1 MQKSFFFHSFSYC
14 LGFGLCVLFRHILA
28 NWQAMFSF
36 SFTDDDDGKIDRSF
50 VLWIKENRIVNRECW
65 LNVRGKNRCAC
76 AQLFPIWLIQSK
88 TCNNQKKQNRT
99 ENSIEFI
106 HLFGRS
112 VSQYLMYIT
121 YGYLAVINPIIHP
134 SIHSSIVFHS
144 FFFSLI
150 WFDRNQIW
158 IIGKHLQDNII
169 HQTP

>member
-1 MQKSFFFHSFSYC
+1 MRIITHSVIYIVWHATGHRLFVCKNHFFFIHSFSYC
-14 LGFGLCVLFRHILA
+14 LGFGFCILFGHILA

-106 HLFGRS
+106 HLFIRS
-112 VSQYLMYIT
+112 VGQSVFDVYHIRLSS
-121 YGYLAVINPIIHP
+121 GY
-134 SIHSSIVFHS
+134 
-144 FFFSLI
+144 
-150 WFDRNQIW
+150 
-158 IIGKHLQDNII
+158 
-169 HQTP
+169 